1 MQAEED
7 LVKTT
12 YTVKQVS
19 KMLDVQEVTLR
30 SWERELN
37 LKISRD
43 TNKYRLYT
51 MSDIELL
58 TQIRDWRAK
67 CLTLGSIK
75 AFLGESGTIEK
86 QRIEGLVQSDVHA
99 LSVKEMQEVFRNTI
113 VEIIQEREQELEA
126 KFEAR
131 LSSELEKAT
140 SKFKEEIQAENAKLL
155 LYLEKD
161 REEQR
166 QKKPSF
172 WSFLKRN

>member
-58 TQIRDWRAK
+58 
-67 CLTLGSIK
+67 
-75 AFLGESGTIEK
+75 
-86 QRIEGLVQSDVHA
+86 
-99 LSVKEMQEVFRNTI
+99 
-113 VEIIQEREQELEA
+113 
-126 KFEAR
+126 
-131 LSSELEKAT
+131 
-140 SKFKEEIQAENAKLL
+140 
-155 LYLEKD
+155 LEKD

-172 WSFLKRN
+172 WSFLKRS